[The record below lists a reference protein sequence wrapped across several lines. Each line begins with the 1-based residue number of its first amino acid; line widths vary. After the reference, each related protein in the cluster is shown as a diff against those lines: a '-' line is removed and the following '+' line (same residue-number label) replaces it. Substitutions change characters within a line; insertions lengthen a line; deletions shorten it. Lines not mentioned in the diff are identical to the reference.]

1 MSKRAETGLER
12 RVRQAVNLFK
22 VYLLDRYG
30 DGFWSKVPETRQGQ
44 QDLVDLWGIRLLAQG
59 YVLRSVMSY
68 TRYVLRW
75 LGISRPSGK
84 PKGCVAA

>member
-1 MSKRAETGLER
+1 MSKRAEKDQER
-12 RVRQAVNLFK
+12 RLRQATQLFRL
-22 VYLLDRYG
+22 YLVDRYG
-30 DGFWSKVPETRQGQ
+30 DDFWSKVPEAWQGQ
-44 QDLVDLWGIRLLAQG
+44 QDLVDLWGIHLLAQG